1 MIQSM
6 TGYGSCEKD
15 GLRVEIRSLNHRF
28 LEVNFKIPQT
38 LFKHEANFRKMI
50 KDTMSRGRLDVFVS
64 MMHEKS
70 CRVKVN
76 DCFVGGVVAALK
88 KMKEDH
94 KLDGGID
101 AASVLLFKE
110 AVTAETDEVEETALY
125 DAFKAALEDLRNMRL
140 GEGKALAADVSGRV
154 KTMESMLGVLRA
166 ECEASVGRVMQRLKD
181 RILAAASEFLTDEGR
196 LIQEAAALAEKA
208 DVSEELQRI
217 GNHLKQFGEILA
229 DNDSIDDGPGVPVG
243 RKLDFILQELAR
255 EANTMNSKAAEYG
268 LNALGVD
275 FKSEIEKVREQIQNI
290 Q

>member
-1 MIQSM
+1 
-6 TGYGSCEKD
+6 
-15 GLRVEIRSLNHRF
+15 
-28 LEVNFKIPQT
+28 
-38 LFKHEANFRKMI
+38 
-50 KDTMSRGRLDVFVS
+50 
-64 MMHEKS
+64 
-70 CRVKVN
+70 
-76 DCFVGGVVAALK
+76 
-88 KMKEDH
+88 
-94 KLDGGID
+94 
-101 AASVLLFKE
+101 
-110 AVTAETDEVEETALY
+110 
-125 DAFKAALEDLRNMRL
+125 
-140 GEGKALAADVSGRV
+140 
-154 KTMESMLGVLRA
+154 
-166 ECEASVGRVMQRLKD
+166 MQRLKD